1 MNRQNKRAVLPALF
15 LLLVLAGCQNPSGD
29 SGGGTPDLGGTVSLN
44 GSTSVGGTLTADTSL
59 LEGTGEL
66 SYQWI
71 RDEIYSIA
79 GAAGETYIPT
89 TGDVDKSI
97 KVRVNR
103 AGYNGSVESESVGP
117 VTAASGGLGFAYT
130 LRDTIKFFSLSQG
143 KELPASKSNTTEWDV
158 AIEIITNN
166 PFCNIYT
173 NSGVSAERF
182 GASGGAQVWFTDKT
196 NFNAVTLADRVT
208 DYTGYPQYADCAD
221 YETDV
226 TRYQYGMFVT
236 VRSVMNI
243 MTYWGYA
250 SGDGLSEGT
259 QFGWSVPG
267 PPSDPFYEFNKKA
280 FAYNTGGMPP
290 PWVPTKEVYI
300 IKHADGSGY
309 SKLQFTGVR
318 YRTSY
323 TYILSFCFA
332 KLAE

>member
-1 MNRQNKRAVLPALF
+1 MNRQNKRAGFPALF

-29 SGGGTPDLGGTVSLN
+29 SGGGTPDLAGTVSLN

-71 RDEIYSIA
+71 RDEIYPIA
-79 GAAGETYIPT
+79 GAAGESYVPAA
-89 TGDVDKSI
+89 GDVDKAI
-97 KVRVNR
+97 KVRVSR
-103 AGYNGSVESESVGP
+103 AGYNGTVESESVGP
-117 VTAASGGLGFAYT
+117 VTAASGGLDFAYT

-143 KELPASKSNTTEWDV
+143 KELPASKSDTTEWDF
-158 AIEIITNN
+158 AIEIIPEN

-173 NSGVSAERF
+173 NSGVTAEWF
-182 GASGGAQVWFTDKT
+182 GASGDARVWFTNKT
-196 NFNAVTLADRVT
+196 DFMAVTLAHRVT
-208 DYTGYPQYADCAD
+208 DYTDYPQYADCAA

-226 TRYQYGMFVT
+226 KRYQYGMFVT
-236 VRSVMNI
+236 VPAVMNI

-259 QFGWSVPG
+259 QFYWSVPG
-267 PPSDPFYEFNKKA
+267 PPGNPFYEFNKKA

-318 YRTSY
+318 YRSGY
-323 TYILSFCFA
+323 TYILSFHFEN
-332 KLAE
+332 LTE